1 MFWIEFLRCV
11 DILCICKFI
20 WFLLDI
26 VLVGFVEMVVLGVG
40 DVGFGVIVCMF

>member
-1 MFWIEFLRCV
+1 MLFMFWIEFLRCV

-20 WFLLDI
+20 
-26 VLVGFVEMVVLGVG
+26 GFVEMVVLGVG